1 MLRNQLCHRFH
12 IQRMFDG
19 MHPGFQLFW
28 IAPQIL
34 ESPLGD
40 DPAPVEL
47 SVHIVD
53 RHTEDL
59 DAVSKGIGNG
69 MRPPLNAGNS
79 EG

>member
-1 MLRNQLCHRFH
+1 
-12 IQRMFDG
+12 MFDG
-19 MHPGFQLFW
+19 MHPGFQLFR

-53 RHTEDL
+53 RHAEDL
-59 DAVSKGIGNG
+59 DAVAKASA
-69 MRPPLNAGNS
+69 MACAPLNAGNS

>member
-1 MLRNQLCHRFH
+1 
-12 IQRMFDG
+12 MFDG

-69 MRPPLNAGNS
+69 MRPARQISSTLSARS
-79 EG
+79 LRTISRS

>member
-1 MLRNQLCHRFH
+1 
-12 IQRMFDG
+12 MFDG
-19 MHPGFQLFW
+19 MHPGFQLFR

-53 RHTEDL
+53 RHAEDL
-59 DAVSKGIGNG
+59 D
-69 MRPPLNAGNS
+69 S

>member
-1 MLRNQLCHRFH
+1 
-12 IQRMFDG
+12 MFDG
-19 MHPGFQLFW
+19 MHPGFQLFR

-53 RHTEDL
+53 RHAEDL

-69 MRPPLNAGNS
+69 MRPLNAGNS
-79 EG
+79 EDEY